1 MDATSLEQTST
12 ANLEETPIVR
22 TNLPSIDGV
31 KISMDK
37 LDDVGF
43 EKKKLEMER
52 ELEDAK
58 VLGRDFKK
66 KALQGK
72 ALHKEVKVDYE
83 MMELE
88 LQRVLFDVET
98 LVKKEDNIWS

>member
-1 MDATSLEQTST
+1 MDVASLEQTST

-37 LDDVGF
+37 LDDIDF
-43 EKKKLEMER
+43 KKKKLEMER

-58 VLGRDFKK
+58 VLGRDF
-66 KALQGK
+66 
-72 ALHKEVKVDYE
+72 
-83 MMELE
+83 
-88 LQRVLFDVET
+88 
-98 LVKKEDNIWS
+98 